1 MILLVERWEAVLHF
15 VATSSSSS
23 ACGFG
28 MTAVVATSTSTG
40 IGNANAIDIMTILP
54 MISLMTATAI
64 VGLRGEASGAASG
77 REHGGAAKNK
87 SRIVGGLCRFGIYWP
102 IHVFSLTAIPCRMHR
117 ISFDLRS

>member
-1 MILLVERWEAVLHF
+1 
-15 VATSSSSS
+15 
-23 ACGFG
+23 

-77 REHGGAAKNK
+77 REHGGAAKK
-87 SRIVGGLCRFGIYWP
+87 KTRIFGVFVALGYTGLSMCSR
-102 IHVFSLTAIPCRMHR
+102 
-117 ISFDLRS
+117 